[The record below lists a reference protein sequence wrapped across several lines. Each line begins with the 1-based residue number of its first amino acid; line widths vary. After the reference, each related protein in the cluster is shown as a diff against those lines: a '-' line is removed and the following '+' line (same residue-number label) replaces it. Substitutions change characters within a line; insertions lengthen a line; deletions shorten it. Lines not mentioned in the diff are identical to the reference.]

1 MNKLFRA
8 MIQELEQGRNV
19 VLCSIIGSFGSTPR
33 GAGAKMAVMADGST
47 VGTIGG
53 GAVEYHAELL
63 ARQIH
68 QTRQSQSKGF
78 HLNQN
83 DVADIG
89 MICGGNVTVYFQ
101 FLHAQDAQ
109 TRKLLHRIDS
119 LLQTNRNSW
128 LILTM
133 DSDQIWSMSTYD
145 TQEGL
150 YGTGAICPEVLTPML
165 QTRSVYTPGEPAY
178 YVEPLVI
185 AGTVYVFGGGHVAQE
200 LVPVLS
206 HVGFRTVVFEE
217 RPEFCTAERFPT
229 AADTVLGDFAR
240 VGDKIQIQPHDY
252 VVIMTRG
259 HMADRIILEQAL
271 AARPAYLGVIGSR
284 KKIAETNRLMWEAGF
299 TEADTDRIHAP
310 IGMEIGAE
318 TPAEIAISIAG
329 ELIAFR
335 AGRNK

>member
-1 MNKLFRA
+1 MKKLFRA
-8 MIQELEQGRNV
+8 ILDELEQDRNV
-19 VLCSIIGSFGSTPR
+19 VLCSIVGSFGSTPR

-47 VGTIGG
+47 VGTVGG

-63 ARQIH
+63 AREIH
-68 QTRQSQSKGF
+68 QTRQSQTKGF
-78 HLNQN
+78 HLNKN

-101 FLHAQDAQ
+101 FLDAREPR
-109 TRKLLHRIDS
+109 TLALLRRILT

-133 DSDQIWSMSTYD
+133 SDDQIWSMGTYD
-145 TQEGL
+145 AQEGL
-150 YGTGAICPEVLTPML
+150 YGTDTIPADALTPML
-165 QTRSVYTPGEPAY
+165 QTRGVYTPGTPAY
-178 YVEPLVI
+178 YVEPLVV

-200 LVPVLS
+200 LVPVLT

-217 RPEFCTAERFPT
+217 RPEFCTTARFPT
-229 AADTVLGDFAR
+229 AAETVLGEFAK
-240 VGDKIQIQPHDY
+240 VGEKIQIQPQDY

-259 HMADRIILEQAL
+259 HMADRLVLEQAL

-299 TEADTDRIHAP
+299 TQADTDRIHAP
-310 IGMEIGAE
+310 IGLAIGAE

-335 AGRNK
+335 AGQQR